1 MRYTCEIPIKAPRAY
16 SERER
21 GVEERRKEERRVG
34 ETENMYKKGMG
45 EEERW
50 GKKREEK
57 VRGEEKA

>member
-1 MRYTCEIPIKAPRAY
+1 M
-16 SERER
+16 
-21 GVEERRKEERRVG
+21 G

-45 EEERW
+45 EEERR